1 MINKKFNL
9 IKQTDEEMIDDTENE
24 CFALQNNS
32 PLGML
37 NTTSLGIFEI

>member
-1 MINKKFNL
+1 MINNKFNL

-32 PLGML
+32 PQGTL
-37 NTTSLGIFEI
+37 NTTSLGIFEM